1 VSRAPAIARG
11 ATRLALAATAG
22 GALVVLLIYLPPLAA
37 PFLVPKT
44 AALELAAA
52 LGFTAFALRRA
63 VGGAAAAPLSP
74 PLGWAAAAVL
84 ATTLLAW
91 AAAARAPE
99 GAPYAPAALARW
111 ASLFGIAAGAAVV
124 ARDAGARR
132 ALLDAVTAGAAV
144 VSAIGLVQHLELAV
158 PAIPVI
164 SAPGSTF
171 GNRNL
176 AGEAVALAL
185 PFGLA
190 GLALAVSA
198 GAARRRGELAC
209 FAAALALEAIYL
221 AATRARGA
229 WLGGAA
235 GVVTFALLARPRLPR
250 AALFA
255 AAAAALVAAVVALVP
270 LRSTP
275 VLASDTKRFASGLDV
290 VEASFD
296 PRSTALRTRA
306 GLWRRT
312 FAMWRDHA
320 LVGVG
325 PGNWPR
331 FFPRYAEPGAMR
343 DGVLT
348 ATVAPLQAHDDLLE
362 RAAET
367 GIVGLGALVAL
378 AVAAAAAARRS
389 LRAAADARERAVPA
403 AGAGALV
410 ALAAASLTGFPL
422 EMPGTLLLGGV
433 ALGLVAPASE
443 RPERAA
449 AAAPAWLG
457 AALGAAL
464 AVLAVASAVPQV
476 RGSYWMARAERLFH
490 RDGTPQAALDAL
502 PALARAQAA
511 TPRQFSAWLHAAQ
524 AELRLARD
532 ADAEAAARR
541 ALALEPWS
549 PNAWA
554 VLGAAQLRRD
564 PASARASAERAL
576 AILQNHPLGV
586 SVLARAAAATGDEGT
601 AGQAAARL
609 RALSDPN
616 VGSTD
621 RQTADAARDLLPFLP
636 GVSVR

>member
-1 VSRAPAIARG
+1 VTPAPALARG

-22 GALVVLLIYLPPLAA
+22 GALVVLLLYLPPLAA

-52 LGFTAFALRRA
+52 LGLTAFALRRA
-63 VGGAAAAPLSP
+63 ASGGAAAAPLPP
-74 PLGWAAAAVL
+74 PLAWAAAAVL
-84 ATTLLAW
+84 ATTAFAW

-144 VSAIGLVQHLELAV
+144 VSAIGLVQHLEIAV

-176 AGEAVALAL
+176 AGEAVALAM

-190 GLALAVSA
+190 SLALAASA
-198 GAARRRGELAC
+198 GAGRRRGELAC
-209 FAAALALEAIYL
+209 FGAALVLEAIYL

-235 GVVTFALLARPRLPR
+235 GLVTFALLARPRVPR
-250 AALFA
+250 AALA
-255 AAAAALVAAVVALVP
+255 VAAAAALVAAVAALVP

-306 GLWRRT
+306 GLWQRT
-312 FAMWRDHA
+312 LAMWRDHA

-348 ATVAPLQAHDDLLE
+348 ATLAPLQAHDDLLE

-367 GIVGLGALVAL
+367 GIVGVGALLAL
-378 AVAAAAAARRS
+378 AAAAAAAARRS

-403 AGAGALV
+403 AAAGALA
-410 ALAAASLTGFPL
+410 ALAAAGLTGFPL
-422 EMPGTLLLGGV
+422 EMPGTLLLGGL

-443 RPERAA
+443 RPQRVGARIWIGVA
-449 AAAPAWLG
+449 LG
-457 AALGAAL
+457 GAAL
-464 AVLAVASAVPQV
+464 AVLAAASAVPQV
-476 RGSYWMARAERLFH
+476 RGSYWMARAERAFH
-490 RDGTPQAALDAL
+490 HDGTPQAALDAL
-502 PALARAQAA
+502 PALARARAA
-511 TPRQFSAWLHAAQ
+511 TPRQFSAWQHEAQ
-524 AELRLARD
+524 AQLRLARD
-532 ADAEAAARR
+532 ADAEAAAHR

-564 PASARASAERAL
+564 PAAARASAERAL
-576 AILQNHPLGV
+576 AILENHPLGV
-586 SVLARAAAATGDEGT
+586 SVLARAAAAAGDEAT
-601 AGQAAARL
+601 ADHAAARL
-609 RALSDPN
+609 RALSD
-616 VGSTD
+616 VRATD
-621 RQTADAARDLLPFLP
+621 RQTADAARDLLPYLP